1 MALQCLN
8 YKMVYLKE
16 NYKRGI
22 HMVYS
27 QTWDLDSIYP
37 GGITSPELANKYQ
50 SVADDIQNFDQHVSQ
65 AQASVQTIADLSD
78 LAQKI
83 GSGLGTISIFINGWA
98 SVDYGNS
105 AYGPHFDKLGQLFV
119 AFSAPM
125 NQFKK
130 LLLSLDSAAFAA
142 ALTTDRLAPIAFYL
156 SELRTD
162 AKRLLDDQ
170 TEALINQLDLDGQQ
184 AWSQHYDTIS
194 AGLSLTYTD
203 AQDGKKR
210 QISAGQALN
219 MLDGEPDNDTRANIM
234 ASYEQMWAN
243 AENLTADTLNHLAG
257 FRLTNQK
264 AHGRE
269 SHLEQPLEMNRMSQ
283 ATLDTMWAV
292 VDANKSMF
300 KPYFERKKQLL
311 GLEKIGWQDQVAPL
325 THVGDYQPTDVSYD
339 DAAAFI
345 IEQFGKFSPKMAAFA
360 QMAFEN
366 RWIESENRPG
376 KQPGGYMESVPD
388 LHESRIF
395 LTYTGSVNDAATI
408 AHELGHAFHSAQLT
422 DLPLWRDA
430 YAMNVAETAST
441 FAELIVNDA
450 NVKGAKS
457 DAEKLVLLDAKMTNP
472 IAMFLNIHARFLF
485 EDAFYTERKNGVV
498 TPERLN
504 TLMSS
509 AQAEAFDSILDV
521 RHPHFWSSKLH
532 FFIDSVPFYN
542 FPYTFGYLFSAGI
555 YAQAQQAGAGFED
568 RYIALL
574 RDTANMTTEE
584 LAKKHLNVDLTQPD
598 FWQAGADLIKQD
610 IDDFLQ
616 LSEQFI

>member
-1 MALQCLN
+1 MLQCLN
-8 YKMVYLKE
+8 DKMVYLKE
-16 NYKRGI
+16 NHKRGI

-50 SVADDIQNFDQHVSQ
+50 TVAQDIQIFAQQVAQ
-65 AQASVQTIADLSD
+65 AQPSAETIADLSD

-83 GSGLGTISIFINGWA
+83 GAGLGTISIFINGWA

-119 AFSAPM
+119 AFAAPM

-130 LLLSLDSAAFAA
+130 LLLQLDDTEFAA
-142 ALTTDRLAPIAFYL
+142 ALATERLRPIQFYL
-156 SELRTD
+156 TELRTD
-162 AKRLLDDQ
+162 AKRLLDDH
-170 TEALINQLDLDGQQ
+170 TEALINQFDLDGQQ

-203 AQDGKKR
+203 AEDGQKR

-219 MLDGEPDNDTRANIM
+219 MLDGEPNNETRANIM
-234 ASYEQMWAN
+234 ASYEKMWAS

-264 AHGRE
+264 AHGYQ

-283 ATLDTMWAV
+283 ATLDAMWAV
-292 VDANKSMF
+292 VDANKAMF
-300 KPYFERKKQLL
+300 KPYFERKQQLL
-311 GLEKIGWQDQVAPL
+311 GLEKLGWQDQVAPL

-345 IEQFGKFSPKMAAFA
+345 IEQFGQFSPKMADFA
-360 QMAFEN
+360 KMAFEK
-366 RWIESENRPG
+366 RWIEAENRPG

-408 AHELGHAFHSAQLT
+408 AHELGHAFHSAQLV

-450 NVKGAKS
+450 NVRGAKS

-485 EDAFYTERKNGVV
+485 EDAFYTERQNGVV
-498 TPERLN
+498 TPQRLN
-504 TLMSS
+504 ELMDA
-509 AQAEAFDSILDV
+509 AQEAAFDGILDV

-555 YAQAQQAGAGFED
+555 YARAQQDGANFED
-568 RYIALL
+568 KYIALL
-574 RDTANMTTEE
+574 RDTANMTAEE
-584 LAKKHLNVDLTQPD
+584 LAKKHLDVDLTQPD
-598 FWQAGADLIKQD
+598 FWQAGADLIQQD
-610 IDDFLQ
+610 IDEFLQ

>member
-1 MALQCLN
+1 MT
-8 YKMVYLKE
+8 
-16 NYKRGI
+16 
-22 HMVYS
+22 YS
-27 QTWDLDSIYP
+27 QNWDLDSIYP
-37 GGITSPELANKYQ
+37 GGINSPQLAQKYQ
-50 SVADDIQNFDQHVSQ
+50 LVDDQIKNFDQQVMS
-65 AQASVQTIADLSD
+65 SEPTSEKIADLAD
-78 LAQKI
+78 LAQTI
-83 GSGLGTISIFINGWA
+83 GSGLGTISIFINGLA

-105 AYGPHFDKLGQLFV
+105 VYGPQFNKLGKLFV
-119 AFSAPM
+119 DFSVPL
-125 NQFKK
+125 NKFQK
-130 LLLSLDSAAFAA
+130 LLLSLDESSFAQ
-142 ALTTDRLAPIAFYL
+142 ALTSPRLEQIAFYL
-156 SELRTD
+156 TELRTD
-162 AKRLLDDQ
+162 AKRLLDDA
-170 TEALINQLDLDGQQ
+170 TEALINQFDLDGQQ

-194 AGLSLTYTD
+194 ASLSMNYTD
-203 AQDGKKR
+203 SEDSKTR
-210 QISAGQALN
+210 HISAGQALN
-219 MLDGEPDNDTRANIM
+219 MLDGEPNNDTRANIM
-234 ASYEQMWAN
+234 SNYEKMWGN

-257 FRLTNQK
+257 FRLTNQN
-264 AHGRE
+264 AHGRQ

-283 ATLDTMWAV
+283 ATLDTMWRV

-300 KPYFERKKQLL
+300 KPYFDRKKQLL
-311 GLEKIGWQDQVAPL
+311 GLKEMGWQDQVAPL
-325 THVGDYQPTDVSYD
+325 THIGDYQPKEVSYD

-345 IEQFGKFSPKMAAFA
+345 IEQFGKFSPKMAKFA
-360 QMAFEN
+360 RKAFEN
-366 RWIESENRPG
+366 NWIESENRPG

-450 NVKGAKS
+450 NVSGAKS

-498 TPERLN
+498 TPQRLN
-504 TLMSS
+504 ELMNE
-509 AQAEAFDSILDV
+509 AQKNAFDGILDV

-555 YAQAQQAGAGFED
+555 YAQAQKDGAGFED
-568 RYIALL
+568 KYIALL
-574 RDTANMTTEE
+574 RDTANMTSEA
-584 LAKKHLNVDLTQPD
+584 LAQKHLNVDLTQPD
-598 FWQAGADLIKQD
+598 FWQAGADLIQSD
-610 IDDFLQ
+610 INEFLS

>member
-1 MALQCLN
+1 MS
-8 YKMVYLKE
+8 
-16 NYKRGI
+16 
-22 HMVYS
+22 YS
-27 QTWDLDSIYP
+27 QKWNLDSIYP
-37 GGITSPELANKYQ
+37 GGINSPQLAQKYQ
-50 SVADDIQNFDQHVSQ
+50 LIDDQIKNFNQQ
-65 AQASVQTIADLSD
+65 ILASKPTAENIADLAD
-78 LAQKI
+78 LAQTI
-83 GSGLGTISIFINGWA
+83 GSGLGTVSIFINGLA

-105 AYGPHFDKLGQLFV
+105 IYSPQFNKLGKLFV
-119 AFSAPM
+119 AFSAPL
-125 NQFKK
+125 NKFQK
-130 LLLSLDSAAFAA
+130 LLLSLDESSFTQ
-142 ALTTDRLAPIAFYL
+142 ALKSPRLEPIAFYL
-156 SELRTD
+156 TELRTD
-162 AKRLLDDQ
+162 AKRLLDDA
-170 TEALINQLDLDGQQ
+170 TEALINQFDLDGQQ

-194 AGLSLTYTD
+194 ASLSMNYTD
-203 AQDGKKR
+203 SEDNKTR
-210 QISAGQALN
+210 HISAGQALN
-219 MLDGEPDNDTRANIM
+219 MLDGEPNNDTRANIM
-234 ASYEQMWAN
+234 SNYEKMWGN

-257 FRLTNQK
+257 FRLTNQN
-264 AHGRE
+264 AHGRQ

-283 ATLDTMWAV
+283 ATLDTMWRV
-292 VDANKSMF
+292 VDANKAMF
-300 KPYFERKKQLL
+300 KPYFDRKKQLL
-311 GLEKIGWQDQVAPL
+311 GLKEIGWQDQVAPL
-325 THVGDYQPTDVSYD
+325 THIGDYQPKEVSYD

-345 IEQFGKFSPKMAAFA
+345 IEQFGKFSPKMAKFA
-360 QMAFEN
+360 KMAFEN
-366 RWIESENRPG
+366 NWIESENRPG

-450 NVKGAKS
+450 NVAGAKS

-485 EDAFYTERKNGVV
+485 EDAFYSERKNGIV
-498 TPERLN
+498 TPQRLN
-504 TLMSS
+504 ELMDD
-509 AQAEAFDSILDV
+509 AQKNAFDGILDV

-555 YAQAQQAGAGFED
+555 YAQAQKDGADFED
-568 RYIALL
+568 KYIALL
-574 RDTANMTTEE
+574 RDTANMTSEK

-598 FWQAGADLIKQD
+598 FWQAGADLIQAD
-610 IDDFLQ
+610 INEFLN

>member
-1 MALQCLN
+1 M
-8 YKMVYLKE
+8 
-16 NYKRGI
+16 G
-22 HMVYS
+22 YS
-27 QTWDLDSIYP
+27 QTWDLESIYP
-37 GGITSPELANKYQ
+37 GGISSPALEAKYQ
-50 SVADDIQNFDQHVSQ
+50 AVAQDIKLFEQDLIS
-65 AQASVQTIADLSD
+65 AETSADSLADLSD

-105 AYGPHFDKLGQLFV
+105 IYGPHFAKLGQLF
-119 AFSAPM
+119 ADFATPM
-125 NQFKK
+125 NKFKK
-130 LLLSLDSAAFAA
+130 LLLSLNESAFRDV
-142 ALTTDRLAPIAFYL
+142 LKTPRLEPIAFYL

-170 TEALINQLDLDGQQ
+170 TETLINQFDLDGQQ

-194 AGLSLTYTD
+194 AGLSMTYTD
-203 AQDGKKR
+203 DNDGKTR
-210 QISAGQALN
+210 RISAGQALN
-219 MLDGEPDNDTRANIM
+219 MLDGEPDNKTRANIM
-234 ASYEQMWAN
+234 TNYEKMWGN

-264 AHGRE
+264 AHGRQA
-269 SHLEQPLEMNRMSQ
+269 HLEQPLEMNRMSQ
-283 ATLDTMWAV
+283 ATLDAMWSV
-292 VDANKSMF
+292 VDNNKAMF

-311 GLEKIGWQDQVAPL
+311 GLTQLGWQDQVAPL
-325 THVGDYQPTDVSYD
+325 TSIGNYQPAEVSYD
-339 DAAAFI
+339 DAADFI
-345 IEQFGKFSPKMAAFA
+345 VTQFGKFSPKMASFA
-360 QMAFEN
+360 KMAFEK

-450 NVKGAKS
+450 NVKAATS

-485 EDAFYTERKNGVV
+485 EDAFYKERQHGVV
-498 TPERLN
+498 TPQKLN
-504 TLMSS
+504 ALMDE
-509 AQAEAFDSILDV
+509 AQISAFDDILDV

-555 YAQAQQAGAGFED
+555 YAEAQKDPNGFED
-568 RYIALL
+568 KYIALL
-574 RDTANMTTEE
+574 RDTANMTSEA
-584 LAKKHLNVDLTQPD
+584 LAQKHLGVDLTQPD
-598 FWQAGADLIKQD
+598 FWQAGADLIQQD
-610 IDDFLQ
+610 INDFLR

>member
-1 MALQCLN
+1 MA
-8 YKMVYLKE
+8 
-16 NYKRGI
+16 
-22 HMVYS
+22 YS
-27 QTWDLDSIYP
+27 QNWDLDRIYP
-37 GGITSPELANKYQ
+37 GGINSPQLAQKYELVGQQIIAFREQ
-50 SVADDIQNFDQHVSQ
+50 VAVAASSDDQ
-65 AQASVQTIADLSD
+65 IADLAD
-78 LAQKI
+78 LAQTI
-83 GSGLGTISIFINGWA
+83 GSGLGTISIFINGLA

-105 AYGPHFDKLGQLFV
+105 VYAPHFDKLGKLFV
-119 AFSAPM
+119 DFSAPL
-125 NQFKK
+125 NQFQKQ
-130 LLLSLDSAAFAA
+130 LLSLDKPSFV
-142 ALTTDRLAPIAFYL
+142 TICQSPRLAPIAYYL
-156 SELRTD
+156 TELRTD
-162 AKRLLDDQ
+162 AKRLLDDK
-170 TEALINQLDLDGQQ
+170 TETLINKFDLDGQQ

-194 AGLSLTYTD
+194 ASLSMTYTD
-203 AQDGKKR
+203 ANDGKTR

-234 ASYEQMWAN
+234 ANYEKMWQQS
-243 AENLTADTLNHLAG
+243 ENLTADTLNHLAG
-257 FRLTNQK
+257 FRLTNQQ
-264 AHGRE
+264 AHGRQ

-283 ATLDTMWAV
+283 ATLDTMWGV
-292 VDANKSMF
+292 VDNNKAMF
-300 KPYFERKKQLL
+300 KPYFDRKKQLL
-311 GLEKIGWQDQVAPL
+311 GLKTIGWQDQVAPL
-325 THVGDYQPTDVSYD
+325 THIGDYQPKEVLYD

-345 IEQFGKFSPKMAAFA
+345 ITQFGKFSPKMADFA
-360 QMAFEN
+360 KMAFEN

-485 EDAFYTERKNGVV
+485 EDAFYTERQSGVV
-498 TPERLN
+498 TPQRLN
-504 TLMSS
+504 ELMDQ
-509 AQAEAFDSILDV
+509 AQIDAFDGILDV

-555 YAQAQQAGAGFED
+555 YAQAQLEGAEFED
-568 RYIALL
+568 KYIALL
-574 RDTANMTTEE
+574 RDTANMSSED

-598 FWQAGADLIKQD
+598 FWQAGADLIQAD
-610 IDDFLQ
+610 INEFLD

>member
-1 MALQCLN
+1 MT
-8 YKMVYLKE
+8 
-16 NYKRGI
+16 
-22 HMVYS
+22 YS
-27 QTWDLDSIYP
+27 QTWDLESIYP
-37 GGITSPELANKYQ
+37 GGINSPQLAQKYELVGKQIKAFNEQ
-50 SVADDIQNFDQHVSQ
+50 INGTASSADQ
-65 AQASVQTIADLSD
+65 IADLAD
-78 LAQKI
+78 LAQTI
-83 GSGLGTISIFINGWA
+83 GSGLGTISIFVNGLS

-105 AYGPHFDKLGQLFV
+105 IYTPHFDKLGKLFV
-119 AFSAPM
+119 DFSAPL
-125 NQFKK
+125 NQFQKQ
-130 LLLSLDSAAFAA
+130 LLALDEQTFITICQSPRLS
-142 ALTTDRLAPIAFYL
+142 PIAFYL
-156 SELRTD
+156 TELRTD
-162 AKRLLDDQ
+162 AKRLLDDK
-170 TEALINQLDLDGQQ
+170 TETLINKFDLDGQQ

-194 AGLSLTYTD
+194 ASLSMTYTD
-203 AQDGKKR
+203 ANDGKTR

-219 MLDGEPDNDTRANIM
+219 MLDGEPDSKTRADIM
-234 ASYEQMWAN
+234 ANYEKMWQQ
-243 AENLTADTLNHLAG
+243 AENLAADTLNHLAG
-257 FRLTNQK
+257 FRLTNQQ
-264 AHGRE
+264 AHGRQ

-283 ATLDTMWAV
+283 ATLDTMWRV
-292 VDANKSMF
+292 VDDNKAMF
-300 KPYFERKKQLL
+300 KPYFDRKKQLL
-311 GLEKIGWQDQVAPL
+311 GLKTIGWQDQVAPL
-325 THVGDYQPTDVSYD
+325 THIGDYQPKEVSYD

-345 IEQFGKFSPKMAAFA
+345 IAQFGKFSPKMADFA
-360 QMAFEN
+360 EMAFEN

-485 EDAFYTERKNGVV
+485 EDAFYTERQTGIV
-498 TPERLN
+498 TPQRLN
-504 TLMSS
+504 ELMDQ
-509 AQAEAFDSILDV
+509 AQIDAFDGILDV

-555 YAQAQQAGAGFED
+555 YAEAQKAGADFED
-568 RYIALL
+568 KYIALL
-574 RDTANMTTEE
+574 RDTANMSSEN

-598 FWQAGADLIKQD
+598 FWQAGADLIQAD
-610 IDDFLQ
+610 INEFLD

>member
-1 MALQCLN
+1 MT
-8 YKMVYLKE
+8 
-16 NYKRGI
+16 
-22 HMVYS
+22 YS
-27 QTWDLDSIYP
+27 QTWDLESIYP
-37 GGITSPELANKYQ
+37 GGINSPQLAQKYELVGKQIKAFNEQ
-50 SVADDIQNFDQHVSQ
+50 IDGTASSADQ
-65 AQASVQTIADLSD
+65 IADLAD
-78 LAQKI
+78 LAQTI
-83 GSGLGTISIFINGWA
+83 GSGLGTISIFVNGLS

-105 AYGPHFDKLGQLFV
+105 IYTPHFDKLGKLFV
-119 AFSAPM
+119 DFSAPL
-125 NQFKK
+125 NQFQKQ
-130 LLLSLDSAAFAA
+130 LLALDEQTFITICQSPRLS
-142 ALTTDRLAPIAFYL
+142 PIAFYL
-156 SELRTD
+156 TELRTD
-162 AKRLLDDQ
+162 AKRLLDDK
-170 TEALINQLDLDGQQ
+170 TETLINKFDLDGQQ

-194 AGLSLTYTD
+194 ASLSMTYTD
-203 AQDGKKR
+203 ANDGKTR
-210 QISAGQALN
+210 HISAGQALN
-219 MLDGEPDNDTRANIM
+219 MLDGEPDSKTRADIM
-234 ASYEQMWAN
+234 ANYEKMWQQ
-243 AENLTADTLNHLAG
+243 AENLAADTLNHLAG
-257 FRLTNQK
+257 FRLTNQQ
-264 AHGRE
+264 AHGRQ

-283 ATLDTMWAV
+283 ATLDTMWRV
-292 VDANKSMF
+292 VDDNKAMF
-300 KPYFERKKQLL
+300 KPYFDRKKQLL
-311 GLEKIGWQDQVAPL
+311 GLKTIGWQDQVAPL
-325 THVGDYQPTDVSYD
+325 THIGDYQPKEVSYD

-345 IEQFGKFSPKMAAFA
+345 ITQFGKFSPKMADFA
-360 QMAFEN
+360 EMAFEN

-485 EDAFYTERKNGVV
+485 EDAFYTERQTGIV
-498 TPERLN
+498 TPQRLN
-504 TLMSS
+504 ELMDQ
-509 AQAEAFDSILDV
+509 AQIDAFDGILDV

-555 YAQAQQAGAGFED
+555 YAEAQKAGTDFED
-568 RYIALL
+568 KYIALL
-574 RDTANMTTEE
+574 RDTANMSSEN

-598 FWQAGADLIKQD
+598 FWQAGADLIQAD
-610 IDDFLQ
+610 VNEFLD